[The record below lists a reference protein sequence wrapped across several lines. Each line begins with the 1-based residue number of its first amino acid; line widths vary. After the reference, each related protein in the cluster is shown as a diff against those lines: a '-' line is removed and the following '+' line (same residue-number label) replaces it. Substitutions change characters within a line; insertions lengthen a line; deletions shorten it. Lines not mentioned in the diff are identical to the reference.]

1 MKDETKLI
9 IDIGNTTAK
18 AAIFKGS
25 LLIDRIISDNRNPQ
39 SLIMFCQ
46 QHQPQKAI
54 VASVIEL
61 STALS
66 SALKSFA
73 IPILFLDSKTPLPI
87 CNKYKTPATLGSDRI
102 AAAVGAYSAFPNRN
116 ILIIDAGTAITYEF
130 MNENGEYEGGNIS
143 PGIEMRLKALHHFT
157 NQLPTI
163 TREGENPWIGQDT
176 ATAIRS
182 GVLHGVELEISGYMT
197 HFSNNYSNLLVFLTG
212 GDEIP
217 FDRKFKSCIFADSF
231 LVLKGLNRILDY
243 NDNL

>member
-9 IDIGNTTAK
+9 VDIGNTTAK
-18 AAIFKGS
+18 VAIFKGS
-25 LLIDRIISDNRNPQ
+25 LLIDRIISDNSNHQR
-39 SLIMFCQ
+39 LLAFCQ

-54 VASVIEL
+54 VSSVIAL
-61 STALS
+61 STELK
-66 SALKSFA
+66 SALESLA
-73 IPILFLDSKTPLPI
+73 IPVLFLNSETPLPI
-87 CNKYKTPATLGSDRI
+87 CNKYKTQTTLGSDRI

-116 ILIIDAGTAITYEF
+116 ILVIDAGTAITYEF
-130 MNENGEYEGGNIS
+130 INERGEYEGGTIS
-143 PGIEMRLKALHHFT
+143 PGIKMRLKALHHFT
-157 NQLPTI
+157 NQLPIVTP
-163 TREGENPWIGQDT
+163 EGENPWIGQDT

-197 HFSNNYSNLLVFLTG
+197 HFSDNYSNLLIFLTG